1 MKSRLHDII
10 ALSAP
15 LSRCN
20 VSLHRSQVRTYPTLL
35 RSLAHVIRQERV
47 SHLAYRRLLP
57 TPYLTRSI
65 TTRQQ
70 LFFGGHP
77 VKKLARPSQTAS
89 FLPCS
94 SLPLQSS
101 FEYTLLTVAAII
113 ATGVL
118 ASSLLSGH
126 SQPSNAAFITASQE
140 ESENMA
146 LDIAEGRPG
155 NLTAEQ
161 EEKLRRLWHALFQ
174 LFGVIDSEEEASTG
188 VQAAQD
194 AGQHPETEP
203 QKKKRFGMFRSK
215 KGNDV
220 KAGTSSPST
229 VDVAVANEDDKY
241 GQTKQYHEAL
251 AKHSPEAIR
260 ETVWA
265 MVKHDHPDALALR
278 FLRARKWDVDKAL
291 VMMVSTMNWRHSEM
305 HVDDE
310 VMKNGEAG
318 AVSDSSSDDESTKKL
333 GNDFMAQ
340 IRMGKS
346 FLHGTDN
353 KGRPICIVRVRFH
366 KQGEQC
372 EESLEKYTV
381 YLIETARMVLN
392 PPVDTAVSFITLFN
406 ALGCTN
412 R

>member
-1 MKSRLHDII
+1 
-10 ALSAP
+10 
-15 LSRCN
+15 
-20 VSLHRSQVRTYPTLL
+20 
-35 RSLAHVIRQERV
+35 
-47 SHLAYRRLLP
+47 
-57 TPYLTRSI
+57 
-65 TTRQQ
+65 
-70 LFFGGHP
+70 
-77 VKKLARPSQTAS
+77 
-89 FLPCS
+89 
-94 SLPLQSS
+94 
-101 FEYTLLTVAAII
+101 
-113 ATGVL
+113 
-118 ASSLLSGH
+118 
-126 SQPSNAAFITASQE
+126 
-140 ESENMA
+140 MA
-146 LDIAEGRPG
+146 LEIAEGRPG
-155 NLTAEQ
+155 NLTSEQ
-161 EEKLRRLWHALFQ
+161 EEKLRKLWHALFQ
-174 LFGVIDSEEEASTG
+174 LFGVIDGEEEASNG
-188 VQAAQD
+188 VQAAPD
-194 AGQHPETEP
+194 AGQPSETEP

-215 KGNDV
+215 KGNEA

-260 ETVWA
+260 ETVWT

-318 AVSDSSSDDESTKKL
+318 AVSDASSDDESTKKL
-333 GNDFMAQ
+333 GTDFLAQ

-406 ALGCTN
+406 ALGYAN